1 MLFHDNWDVLKL
13 YLCRVTK
20 LWQQHEGLCTCE
32 NCVGLCLG
40 RFAPFFNVFAS
51 TALWLEDDFLC
62 SLYRSFFAV
71 AHIHKNLSNRY
82 KSKLGS
88 AAWMLVLGILCDKKR
103 KISLVPP
110 FVLDPTLPR
119 SGPRMPAKWLDSSS
133 SDVSDKVADFPL
145 VLARG
150 HCAKIIDVRACAA
163 NAYLPSRA
171 RHQFSAHPGN

>member
-1 MLFHDNWDVLKL
+1 MLGFAWEDLPPFST
-13 YLCRVTK
+13 YLPALSSGWKMIFCAP
-20 LWQQHEGLCTCE
+20 CTE
-32 NCVGLCLG
+32 AFFTVG
-40 RFAPFFNVFAS
+40 
-51 TALWLEDDFLC
+51 
-62 SLYRSFFAV
+62 
-71 AHIHKNLSNRY
+71 HIHKNLSNRY
-82 KSKLGS
+82 KSKVGS

-103 KISLVPP
+103 KISVVPP
-110 FVLDPTLPR
+110 YVLDPTLPR

-171 RHQFSAHPGN
+171 RAPVLSSPGQLTRHCYKIVQSFFQFPILIVSRLRGKQLPDH

>member
-13 YLCRVTK
+13 CLCRVTK

-40 RFAPFFNVFAS
+40 RLAPFSAYLPALPSGWKMIFCAPCTEAFLQWHTS
-51 TALWLEDDFLC
+51 TKTWATVI
-62 SLYRSFFAV
+62 SQNSV
-71 AHIHKNLSNRY
+71 
-82 KSKLGS
+82 
-88 AAWMLVLGILCDKKR
+88 WMLVLEILCDKKR
-103 KISLVPP
+103 KISVVPP

>member
-40 RFAPFFNVFAS
+40 RFAPFS
-51 TALWLEDDFLC
+51 TYLPALPSDWKMIFCAPCTEA
-62 SLYRSFFAV
+62 FFTV
-71 AHIHKNLSNRY
+71 GHIHKNLSNRY

-103 KISLVPP
+103 KISVVPP

-150 HCAKIIDVRACAA
+150 HCAKIIDVRARAA